1 MHENVGGKLLNCL
14 TMLERLFGIFSRKQ
28 FSFIESSAL
37 NIRKDRISYAA
48 LTIIKKLKKSGWDA
62 FIVGGAVRD
71 LLLNVKP
78 KDFDIV
84 TNASPHEIRGLFRRS
99 RIIGRRFRIVHVY
112 IGNETIEVSTFRKEN
127 VSNLSDSYG
136 RILRDNV
143 FGSIE
148 DDVKRRDLTI
158 NSLYYDPF
166 SERILDYH
174 NGISDLRK
182 REIVVIGKVK
192 ERLIEDP
199 LRIVRIIRIAAKL
212 GLTIPTK
219 LKNVMRGRGI
229 LLKNIPKARLSDD
242 LLKLF
247 VSGKSL
253 QGFNYILELGLD
265 KYVFPNLGFFP
276 MEKKKDSSNLEKDGF
291 IYSAL
296 KDLDEKVQNGET
308 ISISFIF
315 AVFFWKKISRL
326 KMSYVGQGFSDYM
339 AMQRATSEVL
349 QDINQ
354 NFYFQRKHIIGVR
367 ELCLLQDR
375 FKKFLGKSPFSL
387 VRHARFNCALKLLEL
402 RVKLNEVKI
411 ETVVWWDK
419 FHTCPDSEKVQMVNV
434 MRGKTGQRRSYRKRR
449 KKKLAVT

>member
-1 MHENVGGKLLNCL
+1 
-14 TMLERLFGIFSRKQ
+14 MLEKLFAIFSKKQ
-28 FSFIESSAL
+28 FSSIESSTLELQKELISYPAL
-37 NIRKDRISYAA
+37 AIIRK
-48 LTIIKKLKKSGWDA
+48 LKRSGWDA
-62 FIVGGAVRD
+62 FVVGGAVRD

-84 TNASPHEIRGLFRRS
+84 TDASPHEVKGLFKRS
-99 RIIGRRFRIVHVY
+99 RIIGRRFQIVHVY
-112 IGNETIEVSTFRKEN
+112 VGNETIEVSTFRKPT
-127 VSNLSDSYG
+127 VSNSLDSDG

-158 NSLYYDPF
+158 NSLYYDPI

-174 NGISDLRK
+174 DGISDLKK
-182 REIVVIGKVK
+182 REIVVIGKKK

-212 GLTIPTK
+212 DLTIPFK
-219 LKNVMRGRGI
+219 LKNIMRGAGV
-229 LLKNIPKARLSDD
+229 LLENIPKARLSDD

-265 KYVFPNLGFFP
+265 KHIFPNLGLFSQ
-276 MEKKKDSSNLEKDGF
+276 EKKKGSTNLKKDGF

-296 KDLDEKVQNGET
+296 KNLDVAVGNNES

-315 AVFFWKKISRL
+315 AVLFWEKISRL
-326 KMSYVGQGFSDYM
+326 KTSYVEQGFSDYIG
-339 AMQRATSEVL
+339 MQRATSEIL

-354 NFYFQRKHIIGVR
+354 NFYFHRKHITGVR
-367 ELCLLQDR
+367 ELCLLQTR
-375 FKKFLGKSPFSL
+375 FDKFLGKSPFSL
-387 VRHARFNCALKLLEL
+387 VRHARFRSALKLLEL
-402 RVKLNEVKI
+402 RIKLNEVKI
-411 ETVVWWDK
+411 ESVVWWDK
-419 FHTCPDSEKVQMVNV
+419 FQGCPDSEKLKMVNV
-434 MRGKTGQRRSYRKRR
+434 MREKTGQRRSYRKRK
-449 KKKLAVT
+449 KKKLSIT

>member
-1 MHENVGGKLLNCL
+1 
-14 TMLERLFGIFSRKQ
+14 MLEKLFGIFSRKQ
-28 FSFIESSAL
+28 FSSIESLTL
-37 NIRKDRISYAA
+37 NIRKDLISDPA
-48 LTIIKKLKKSGWDA
+48 LAIIKKLKRAGWDA

-84 TNASPHEIRGLFRRS
+84 TNASPHDIKSLFRRS

-112 IGNETIEVSTFRKEN
+112 IGNETIEVSTFRKRN
-127 VSNLSDSYG
+127 VRNSSDSYG
-136 RILRDNV
+136 RILRDNA

-158 NSLYYDPF
+158 NSLYYDPV

-182 REIVVIGKVK
+182 REIVVIGNAKG
-192 ERLIEDP
+192 RLIEDP

-212 GLTIPTK
+212 DLTIPAK
-219 LKNVMRGRGI
+219 LKNVMQGSGI
-229 LLKNIPKARLSDD
+229 LLENIPKARLSDD

-253 QGFNYILELGLD
+253 QGFKYIIELGLD
-265 KYVFPNLGFFP
+265 KHVFPNLGLFP
-276 MEKKKDSSNLEKDGF
+276 SEKKKDLANLKKDGF

-296 KDLDEKVQNGET
+296 KTLDEKVKKNET
-308 ISISFIF
+308 ISMSFIF
-315 AVFFWKKISRL
+315 AVLFWEKISKR
-326 KMSYVGQGFSDYM
+326 KTSYVNQGFSDYM
-339 AMQRATSEVL
+339 GMQRATSEIL

-354 NFYFQRKHIIGVR
+354 KFYFQRKHIAGVR
-367 ELCLLQDR
+367 ELCLLQTR
-375 FKKFLGKSPFSL
+375 FNKFRGKSPFSL
-387 VRHARFNCALKLLEL
+387 VRHARFLSALKLLEL

-411 ETVVWWDK
+411 EYVVWWDK
-419 FHTCPDSEKVQMVNV
+419 FHKCPDNEKIQMVNV
-434 MRGKTGQRRSYRKRR
+434 MRSNTGQRRPYKKYRKR
-449 KKKLAVT
+449 KLSTTLN